1 MNPMHAMTDLT
12 LLRTRLY
19 SLRPAT
25 LALLAS
31 GLVTPFLAC
40 ETQDP
45 RPGLGRDGGMVRTGG
60 RSGSGTGSG
69 GRLDFGGNDT
79 GGLAGGGAEPGATGG
94 SDPSGNGGEG
104 VQTGG
109 ADGGGLMTRSCA
121 LAPAY
126 PADFSKRAL
135 LESAG
140 ACSALL
146 ACRFSNA
153 ALQLGR
159 HVTRYVENPSS
170 QTQTAAQEAWTQAMT
185 IWSRAAPAQYGPV
198 ASIGADS
205 YHGRGIGAFIH
216 AWPALNRCEVEKQV
230 VTRAYQAGLDKV
242 LPSARGLS
250 ALEYLL
256 FVEGADTV
264 CSANSS
270 TAKAWAQLTPQE
282 IAAAKRDYAQ
292 AVAEDLYLKSEE
304 LVSVWSPDGE
314 NFAETLAGHDGYGSQ
329 QEALNVVA
337 WSLLYPYHE
346 VRDLKVAPLAEIGTA
361 LPNPATPYAR
371 VDRES
376 IAANLMAFRDLFEG
390 CGEDHKGIGFD
401 DWLDAVGADDLREDI
416 LKALSGAQ
424 AHATRLP
431 PLHEATSE
439 QMAAFYVDLKV
450 LSDLLKEQLFGSGS
464 ILNLKLPASAASD
477 TD

>member
-337 WSLLYPYHE
+337 WLADELQRHPRMVVLGDFNIAPDARDVHDPILWNEHHILTSTAEREALARLQALGLHDAFRLHSDEAGIFSWWDYRQAAFR
-346 VRDLKVAPLAEIGTA
+346 RDLGLRIDLTLVSDA
-361 LPNPATPYAR
+361 LRTHAVESG
-371 VDRES
+371 VDREPRTWERPS
-376 IAANLMAFRDLFEG
+376 
-390 CGEDHKGIGFD
+390 DH
-401 DWLDAVGADDLREDI
+401 A
-416 LKALSGAQ
+416 
-424 AHATRLP
+424 
-431 PLHEATSE
+431 
-439 QMAAFYVDLKV
+439 
-450 LSDLLKEQLFGSGS
+450 
-464 ILNLKLPASAASD
+464 PAWVTLAG
-477 TD
+477 